1 MVSFRKN
8 EGILVQI
15 RDIHILVTI
24 QVTMLKFGSF
34 PYLYGMNR
42 YAKFHGVFFEN
53 MGFRP
58 LLSVLFDVKF
68 PLIIVRRTPS
78 SYQALI

>member
-24 QVTMLKFGSF
+24 QVTMLKFGCF

-42 YAKFHGVFFEN
+42 YAKFHVFFFEN